1 MKSNPRDD
9 GRREM
14 AKYTLSKQEKEFLK
28 TYDITAFDRPSV
40 TTDVA
45 AFAVMDELA
54 AQAPSDRNYRKDPVR
69 ELQLL
74 LVKRGG
80 YPFKGKWALPGGFSK
95 KQESTHET
103 ALRELEEETGV
114 GDAYLR
120 PFGVFGKP
128 DRDPRGWII
137 SHGYL
142 ALIDGGKYRLHAG
155 ADAWEAAWFRLSV
168 ECEETSKKSKNGM
181 TVVERIYTLH
191 FYQAERD
198 LKFDAKVC
206 ESMRFSELHG
216 NMDYEVVDMGE
227 LAFDHAEI
235 ILNAWQCL
243 RSEAEGSG
251 KIVFDLMPERFTLNA
266 LQQAFELVLGR
277 KLLVANFRRKIA
289 PLVIE
294 TEEEITG
301 VGHRPAKLYRRNLE
315 EFFER
320 N

>member
-1 MKSNPRDD
+1 
-9 GRREM
+9 M
-14 AKYTLSKQEKEFLK
+14 AKYALSKKEKEFLK
-28 TYDITAFDRPSV
+28 TYDITEFDRPSV

-45 AFAVMDELA
+45 VFAVMNELSTE
-54 AQAPSDRNYRKDPVR
+54 APSEKKLNYRKDPER
-69 ELQLL
+69 ELQIL
-74 LVKRGG
+74 LVKRGS

-114 GDAYLR
+114 ADAYLR
-120 PFGVFGKP
+120 PFGVFSKP
-128 DRDPRGWII
+128 ERDPRGWII

-168 ECEETSKKSKNGM
+168 ECKEVSKKAKHGM
-181 TVVERIYTLH
+181 TVVENLYALH

-198 LKFDAKVC
+198 LEFTAKVQ
-206 ESMRFSELHG
+206 ETKRFSELHG
-216 NMDYEVVDMGE
+216 NMTYEVVDMGE

-235 ILNAWQCL
+235 ILNAWQSL
-243 RSEAEGSG
+243 RREAEGSG
-251 KIVFDLMPERFTLNA
+251 KIIFDLMPEKFTLNS
-266 LQQAFELVLGR
+266 LQRAFELVLGR

-301 VGHRPAKLYRRNLE
+301 VGHRPAKLYRRNPE
-315 EFFER
+315 EFFG
-320 N
+320 